1 MSLPIVRC
9 ANLGD
14 VLERIR
20 HDHQPDQWLYRG
32 QIHRRPVHRMVV
44 DGQNIDLENLYP
56 GSFRFAAKHEIASEA
71 FYGEWQ
77 NEHTKADALFHQFT
91 LMMLARYEA
100 GRQTAGE
107 RFAWLDPYHGELRQL
122 LDAPGRS
129 LFSGFHQEGMGL
141 RNPGFVRIAWA
152 LAQHYEVI
160 TALLDFTYEPGIA
173 AWFATN
179 EWNAPP
185 QPRAL
190 DGEGVIYR
198 IDAAGLRAG
207 TAAFNL
213 VFQSR
218 TNANPYQPPP
228 DQTFVQDLRG
238 IPAAFASRPQRQQ
251 GAVAWAFADPRFL
264 QVLYGT
270 DMVKAFVFPHVA
282 HETSR
287 WPLGFE
293 REHLKPTND
302 PFEDLIREFQRDWAP
317 HAAAREA
324 VRYTKPVAIV
334 TPDTEK
340 LASASP
346 FDPDDMDAV
355 AREAMYDAYTRD
367 LAADRFE
374 TAAGGFERILTMR
387 NPHGADRVSVSTR
400 VNLASARLSLNQPE
414 AAFEAHKQALA
425 ELESMANAPWAA
437 DALHAIVEGGAQ
449 LARKGYRQ
457 PAQVLFKA
465 VLKITEQWQPSEAT
479 DEVTARATYLAGLI
493 ELQDG
498 AAQSGLARLREAV
511 ARFADGTDYQRLF
524 AAAALFDTGT
534 FFDKQPETRDVA
546 RADFEELIARFGQ
559 DSSPEIRNFVDRA
572 RRKLAAS

>member
-1 MSLPIVRC
+1 MSLQIVRC

-14 VLERIR
+14 VLEKIR

-32 QIHRRPVHRMVV
+32 QIRRRPVHRLVV
-44 DGQNIDLENLYP
+44 DGRSIELENLYP

-77 NEHTKADALFHQFT
+77 NEHKKADALFHQFT

-100 GRQTAGE
+100 ARQDAGA
-107 RFAWLDPYHGELRQL
+107 RFAWLDPYHHELRQL

-129 LFSGFHQEGMGL
+129 LFSGFHREGMGL

-207 TAAFNL
+207 TAAFNR

-218 TNANPYQPPP
+218 ADANPYQPPP

-238 IPAAFASRPQRQQ
+238 IPAAFASRPQRQR
-251 GAVAWAFADPRFL
+251 GAVVWAFADPRFL

-270 DMVKAFVFPHVA
+270 DMVRAFIFPHA
-282 HETSR
+282 ADETSH

-302 PFEDLIREFQRDWAP
+302 PFDDLVSEFKRDWAP
-317 HAAAREA
+317 QAAAREG
-324 VRYTKPVAIV
+324 VRYTKPVAVV
-334 TPDTEK
+334 TRDTQK
-340 LASASP
+340 VASAAP
-346 FDPDDMDAV
+346 FNPDEMDAI
-355 AREAMYDAYTRD
+355 AREAMYTAYTRD
-367 LAADRFE
+367 LAEGRFQ
-374 TAAGGFERILTMR
+374 TAVKGLERILTMR

-400 VNLASARLSLNQPE
+400 INLASARLSLSQPE
-414 AAFEAHKQALA
+414 AAFEVYNQALA
-425 ELESMANAPWAA
+425 ELASMANAPWAA

-449 LARKGYRQ
+449 LAQKGHRQ
-457 PAQVLFKA
+457 PAHTLFKA
-465 VLKITEQWQPSEAT
+465 VLKITEQWQPSEVT
-479 DEVTARATYLAGLI
+479 EEVTARAMYLAGTI
-493 ELQDG
+493 ELQGG
-498 AAQSGLARLREAV
+498 AAQSGVGWLRKVA
-511 ARFADGTDYQRLF
+511 ARFADGTDHQRLF
-524 AAAALFDTGT
+524 AAAALFDTGS
-534 FFDKQPETRDVA
+534 FFDKQPEMRDAA
-546 RADFEELIARFGQ
+546 RAAFEELVTRFGQ
-559 DSSPEIRNFVDRA
+559 DASPEIRNFVDKA